1 MNPEFTWFQYQS
13 ILLIVIRI
21 TAMIAAAPFLGDK
34 RIPVIAKVGLGCFAA
49 LIMLPLIEF
58 LPSSHKTAPG
68 FIYAALREGMVG
80 LSIGFLAKLL
90 FVGVQ
95 FSGQFVSLQMG
106 FAMAQLFNP
115 ATENNVPVL
124 GEFYY
129 IVAILIYLAIGG
141 HGFLFDAIAQSF
153 NVVPLGELAFQDEF
167 FRVFTE
173 LTSEVFVIALKIAA
187 PVFVSILI
195 IDLSLGLVARLVPQ
209 MNVFIFGFPLK
220 ISVGILIIAFGLPIF
235 GTLFI
240 AIYESSKA
248 NIVTMIQLMAP

>member
-1 MNPEFTWFQYQS
+1 
-13 ILLIVIRI
+13 
-21 TAMIAAAPFLGDK
+21 
-34 RIPVIAKVGLGCFAA
+34 
-49 LIMLPLIEF
+49 
-58 LPSSHKTAPG
+58 
-68 FIYAALREGMVG
+68 
-80 LSIGFLAKLL
+80 
-90 FVGVQ
+90 
-95 FSGQFVSLQMG
+95 MG

-115 ATENNVPVL
+115 STENNVPVL

-167 FRVFTE
+167 FKVFTA
-173 LTSEVFVIALKIAA
+173 LTSEIFVIALKIAA

-220 ISVGILIIAFGLPIF
+220 ISVGMIIIAFGLPIF
-235 GTLFI
+235 GTLFR
-240 AIYESSKA
+240 AIYESSRA
-248 NIVTMIQLMAP
+248 NIVTMIQLMTP